1 MKISVT
7 TLTPEAEKKQVSLED
22 KATIKKVREKLGLSS
37 QTFIVK
43 LNDRIAHLETVLK
56 DGDRVEFIGV
66 IYGG

>member
-7 TLTPEAEKKQVSLED
+7 TLTPEAKKKQVSLED

-37 QTFIVK
+37 QTFVVK
-43 LNDRIAHLETVLK
+43 LNDRIAHPETVLK